1 MTSPLRDDKWKR
13 RGISVLWDGDTLAQ
27 LEAASR
33 VVSLRHFVELYE
45 AGWPDEMPLL
55 NDDALYVA
63 GLDVAVDAL
72 SPSDAVSWLESEIYE
87 MVYDFQNHADAG
99 LVFWMPDSGRWK
111 VDYAS
116 NSFLWFLGGE
126 HDGQLFPMG
135 RCIWNGAERDV
146 RKIEYSSEGDSPKWI
161 GLFLERIS

>member
-13 RGISVLWDGDTLAQ
+13 RGISVLWDGNTLAQ
-27 LEAASR
+27 LEAANQ
-33 VVSLRHFVELYE
+33 VVSLRHFVELYK

-72 SPSDAVSWLESEIYE
+72 SPNDAVSWLESDIYE
-87 MVYDFQNHADAG
+87 MIYDFQNDADAA

-111 VDYAS
+111 VDFAS
-116 NSFLWFLGGE
+116 NRFEWHLGGE
-126 HDGQLFPMG
+126 YGGQLFPMG
-135 RCIWNGAERDV
+135 RCIWNGAEKDV
-146 RKIEYSSEGDSPKWI
+146 RKIESTSSSGSDAWI